1 MSTRRVLSLG
11 TLVLVAVLLYLSRH
25 ELVEA
30 WRLLQTVDL
39 AILAFIIP
47 LQMLSYYAAG
57 AMVFSYLKQKKAVQG
72 SAVELAK
79 VSLELNF
86 VNHILPTGG
95 VSGASYMTWRLRRLG
110 VGAGRAT
117 LAQVV
122 RFAATFSSFLALL
135 LVALVVITLDGNIT
149 RVTILVTSGIAST
162 IVFGTLFVGYIIN
175 SRERLQSFSRM
186 LTRLVNG
193 VWRRLLRRKT
203 ALLHADKVTAFF
215 EELHDDYLVLK
226 REPRLLVRPFLWG
239 LVYNLAEVSMFF
251 VAFWALGTPVN
262 PAPLLIAFGV
272 ATIAG
277 FFVVTPGGAGGYEL
291 VMIAFLS
298 STGIPQGAVV
308 AAVLLA
314 RTLLILGTIIS
325 GSVFYYLALE
335 KYGKRPAQ
343 R

>member
-95 VSGASYMTWRLRRLG
+95 VSGASYMTWRLRHLG

-193 VWRRLLRRKT
+193 VWRRLLRHKT

>member
-95 VSGASYMTWRLRRLG
+95 VSGASYMTWRLRHLG

>member
-95 VSGASYMTWRLRRLG
+95 VSGASYMTWRLRHLG

-149 RVTILVTSGIAST
+149 RVTILVTSGISST

-193 VWRRLLRRKT
+193 VWRRLLRRKM

>member
-11 TLVLVAVLLYLSRH
+11 TLVLVAVLLYLSRY

-95 VSGASYMTWRLRRLG
+95 VSGASYMTWRLRHLG